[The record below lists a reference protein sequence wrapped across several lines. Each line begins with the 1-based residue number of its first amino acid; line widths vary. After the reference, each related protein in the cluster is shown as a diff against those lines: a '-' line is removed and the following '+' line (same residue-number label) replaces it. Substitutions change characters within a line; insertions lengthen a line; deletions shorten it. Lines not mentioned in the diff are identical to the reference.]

1 MSYISVD
8 EDRIKEIFKQAIIE
22 VLQDRQDL
30 IYDLFAEVLEDF
42 ALVNAIKEGESTKSV
57 SREYV
62 FKILEGAI

>member
-8 EDRIKEIFKQAIIE
+8 EYKIKEIFKQAIIE
-22 VLQDRQDL
+22 VLQDRKDL

-42 ALVNAIKEGESTKSV
+42 ALVNAIKEGESTEPV